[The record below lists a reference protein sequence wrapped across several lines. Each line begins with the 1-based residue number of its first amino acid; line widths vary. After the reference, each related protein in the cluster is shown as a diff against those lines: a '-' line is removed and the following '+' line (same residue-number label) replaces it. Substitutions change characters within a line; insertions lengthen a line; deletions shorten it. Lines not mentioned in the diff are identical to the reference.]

1 MHFLHMISFKTK
13 LYTSDFITEIKRSRL
28 TITKV
33 LISELILQVMK
44 NLQHWSFYK
53 FSRFG
58 VQENTNIN
66 LTICLEWLPIV
77 KTLLL
82 EVSRQMPCNLSGV
95 IKTRASAI
103 SRLIKYIIL
112 YIRAFDCKGT
122 VDGIFQVTRY
132 LESVMSDSQQYSLDI
147 CPRADDVDIHI
158 FLGNNWGLGDLW
170 HQCTRSRFTVS
181 KISPK

>member
-1 MHFLHMISFKTK
+1 MRDQASSNLKVPTLNI
-13 LYTSDFITEIKRSRL
+13 EIKRSRL

-53 FSRFG
+53 LSRFG
-58 VQENTNIN
+58 VQENIN

-122 VDGIFQVTRY
+122 VDRI
-132 LESVMSDSQQYSLDI
+132 
-147 CPRADDVDIHI
+147 
-158 FLGNNWGLGDLW
+158 
-170 HQCTRSRFTVS
+170 S
-181 KISPK
+181 K